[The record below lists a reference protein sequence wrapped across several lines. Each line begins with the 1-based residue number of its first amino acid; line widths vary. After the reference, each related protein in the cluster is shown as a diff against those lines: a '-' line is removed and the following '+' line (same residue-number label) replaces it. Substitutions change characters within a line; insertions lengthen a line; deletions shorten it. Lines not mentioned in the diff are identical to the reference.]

1 MNLRDSIITPR
12 LAKLPSWEFQPKT
25 YQRAAKA
32 SNERILGLQTQAR
45 EFEARREALVR
56 LPERKKMAAWN
67 AMLPE
72 VADYLED
79 MIDAYNERT
88 EYALMML
95 DTIDDELE
103 AFETSI
109 QDQRAAIVEKLT
121 ASGLDAGEQ
130 MVRAACEEY
139 ARKADLLERAR
150 LGVLILYKLPSK
162 QEEQQKTAAARWLN
176 RYGQETDNNTG
187 A

>member
-12 LAKLPSWEFQPKT
+12 LAKLPSWELQPQT

-32 SNERILGLQTQAR
+32 SNDRILGLQTQAK
-45 EFEARREALVR
+45 EFEARREALVK
-56 LPERKKMAAWN
+56 LPQREKMAAWN

-109 QDQRAAIVEKLT
+109 QDQRAA
-121 ASGLDAGEQ
+121 
-130 MVRAACEEY
+130 CEEY

-150 LGVLILYKLPSK
+150 LGVLIIYKLPSK
-162 QEEQQKTAAARWLN
+162 QEEQQKTAAARWLA
-176 RYGQETDNNTG
+176 RYEQETDNNTG

>member
-1 MNLRDSIITPR
+1 MNLHDSIITPR

-25 YQRAAKA
+25 YQRAARS
-32 SNERILGLQTQAR
+32 SNDRIVALQTQAR

-56 LPERKKMAAWN
+56 LPEREKMAAWN

-72 VADYLED
+72 VAAYLED

-95 DTIDDELE
+95 DTIDNELE
-103 AFETSI
+103 AFQRHT
-109 QDQRAAIVEKLT
+109 QDLRAATVEKLT
-121 ASGLDAGEQ
+121 AAGLDANER
-130 MVRAACEEY
+130 MVRIACEEY
-139 ARKADLLERAR
+139 ARKTALLERAW
-150 LGVLILYKLPSK
+150 LGVLTLRKLPSK
-162 QEEQQKTAAARWLN
+162 QEEQQKTAASLWLAH
-176 RYGQETDNNTG
+176 YEQETNNNTG